1 MDGSSGGVGLKN
13 TDQRL
18 KSIFG
23 AGSGLRIRSNEF
35 GYSVSFFI
43 PFEAQETSR
52 EPEEENE
59 ELDKAV

>member
-1 MDGSSGGVGLKN
+1 LKN

-18 KSIFG
+18 RSIFG
-23 AGSGLRIRSNEF
+23 AGSNLRIRSNEW

-43 PFEAQETSR
+43 PFEETLSPGSEQEGQ
-52 EPEEENE
+52 